1 MKKQL
6 ILAEILEAI
15 SDAKSLE
22 LLILVA
28 KSKGCKTK
36 DLMARVQLSR
46 REYYTRMSRFL
57 NSDLIIRRD
66 GKWNL
71 TKFGEVIFG
80 VLTLLVEEI
89 NETGNKMIKS
99 SG

>member
-1 MKKQL
+1 
-6 ILAEILEAI
+6 
-15 SDAKSLE
+15 
-22 LLILVA
+22 
-28 KSKGCKTK
+28 
-36 DLMARVQLSR
+36 
-46 REYYTRMSRFL
+46 MSRFL

-71 TKFGEVIFG
+71 TKFGEVTFG

-89 NETGNKMIKS
+89 NETGNKMLKS

>member
-6 ILAEILEAI
+6 VLAEILEAI

-71 TKFGEVIFG
+71 TKFGEVTFG

-89 NETGNKMIKS
+89 NETGNKMLKS